1 MAHHTFKVTIL
12 IGENV
17 ENFYIKHYID
27 DMQPCFMRFKSQ
39 IISRNP
45 AINVPNLKVYWIDSE
60 DDEIQISCEDDFR
73 LFAEEGKGKK
83 IFFRV
88 KTNDDMDTPQ
98 MDDEEAMEAEEY
110 LELNDKEKY
119 QARKLKIQ
127 ERRLKRELSKKIARE
142 EDEQRRAARKL
153 EKQKSDEEYQVKL
166 LEKQRKYVERHQKR
180 CEKVRQIIKI
190 IDPAN
195 LNQTFGAGAYTPQS
209 FDSGNVDSTAAMHPS
224 FDSAAVMHQS
234 SDTIRLL
241 STAISSVLQPCN
253 LINKILGEV
262 INMVPSA
269 TTSQGPPSDAPSQ
282 TNENQPQP
290 EVMKQNT
297 ATNTSDNPTP
307 AMRGG
312 PSNHEIE
319 ALFKEA
325 AKELEKMNEIVN
337 FSTSKD
343 PSMTSSMASISTGA
357 TQVDRASMSTT
368 PLILETNVV
377 DQVDNAQNVV
387 ENENIPESMGDF
399 SYQKFDSP
407 PKSMRSR
414 ESSIEVR
421 GETSDDSREWTILDA
436 QESSPSSMAPRV
448 VNKKTGAVPKG
459 IVISDSSDSE
469 DEGDA
474 FMSSSGG
481 TVKSGNSNQFIA
493 NEKASS
499 ESNHTKKLAEVT
511 EVPTPNEE
519 APKAPELPP
528 RDNVWK
534 ITEPVSVPAPRV
546 SYPTIAPIVQQQTT
560 ELYPNL
566 PPIFPLA
573 TTPANLK
580 ANRYSMQSSSQ
591 ASAVSVA
598 TAPPPPTVKFGP
610 AVVQYD
616 PNPKINTA
624 VHTMMNMGFS
634 NDGGWLTQLL
644 VNVDGDIPKA
654 LQFLTPTPKNSQ
666 K

>member
-1 MAHHTFKVTIL
+1 MA
-12 IGENV
+12 G
-17 ENFYIKHYID
+17 
-27 DMQPCFMRFKSQ
+27 S
-39 IISRNP
+39 
-45 AINVPNLKVYWIDSE
+45 
-60 DDEIQISCEDDFR
+60 
-73 LFAEEGKGKK
+73 
-83 IFFRV
+83 
-88 KTNDDMDTPQ
+88 
-98 MDDEEAMEAEEY
+98 
-110 LELNDKEKY
+110 
-119 QARKLKIQ
+119 
-127 ERRLKRELSKKIARE
+127 
-142 EDEQRRAARKL
+142 
-153 EKQKSDEEYQVKL
+153 
-166 LEKQRKYVERHQKR
+166 
-180 CEKVRQIIKI
+180 
-190 IDPAN
+190 
-195 LNQTFGAGAYTPQS
+195 YTPQS
-209 FDSGNVDSTAAMHPS
+209 FDSGNVDSTAVMHPT
-224 FDSAAVMHQS
+224 

-269 TTSQGPPSDAPSQ
+269 TPPQGPPSDATSQ
-282 TNENQPQP
+282 TNENQP

-307 AMRGG
+307 AMRAG
-312 PSNHEIE
+312 PSNQEIE

-357 TQVDRASMSTT
+357 TQIERANMSSSS
-368 PLILETNVV
+368 LILETHEA
-377 DQVDNAQNVV
+377 DQVDNAQNVI
-387 ENENIPESMGDF
+387 ENEKIPESMGDF
-399 SYQKFDSP
+399 SYQKIDSP

-414 ESSIEVR
+414 ESSIEIR

-436 QESSPSSMAPRV
+436 QDQSSPPSIAQRV

-481 TVKSGNSNQFIA
+481 TVKSGNSNEFIA

-499 ESNHTKKLAEVT
+499 ESNQTQKLSEVT

-519 APKAPELPP
+519 APKAPELPA
-528 RDNVWK
+528 RNNVW
-534 ITEPVSVPAPRV
+534 INYNQSSIPASR
-546 SYPTIAPIVQQQTT
+546 IVQPFAPMVTAQTP

-566 PPIFPLA
+566 PSIFPLA

-580 ANRYSMQSSSQ
+580 ANRYSLHSSSQ
-591 ASAVSVA
+591 AEQVSVA
-598 TAPPPPTVKFGP
+598 TAPTPPTVKFGP

-654 LQFLTPTPKNSQ
+654 LQFLTPTPKKTQ

>member
-1 MAHHTFKVTIL
+1 M
-12 IGENV
+12 
-17 ENFYIKHYID
+17 
-27 DMQPCFMRFKSQ
+27 
-39 IISRNP
+39 
-45 AINVPNLKVYWIDSE
+45 
-60 DDEIQISCEDDFR
+60 
-73 LFAEEGKGKK
+73 
-83 IFFRV
+83 
-88 KTNDDMDTPQ
+88 
-98 MDDEEAMEAEEY
+98 
-110 LELNDKEKY
+110 
-119 QARKLKIQ
+119 
-127 ERRLKRELSKKIARE
+127 
-142 EDEQRRAARKL
+142 
-153 EKQKSDEEYQVKL
+153 
-166 LEKQRKYVERHQKR
+166 
-180 CEKVRQIIKI
+180 
-190 IDPAN
+190 
-195 LNQTFGAGAYTPQS
+195 NQTAGASYTSQS
-209 FDSGNVDSTAAMHPS
+209 FDSGNVDSTAVMHP
-224 FDSAAVMHQS
+224 S

-269 TTSQGPPSDAPSQ
+269 TTSQGPTSNTPSQ
-282 TNENQPQP
+282 TNENQS
-290 EVMKQNT
+290 EVVKQNT
-297 ATNTSDNPTP
+297 AINTSDNPTP
-307 AMRGG
+307 AMRAG
-312 PSNHEIE
+312 PSNQEIE

-337 FSTSKD
+337 FGTSKD
-343 PSMTSSMASISTGA
+343 PSLTSSMASISTGA
-357 TQVDRASMSTT
+357 TQVERASISTS
-368 PLILETNVV
+368 PLILETNEV
-377 DQVDNAQNVV
+377 DQVDNGQNAID
-387 ENENIPESMGDF
+387 NEKTTESMGDF
-399 SYQKFDSP
+399 SYQKIDSP
-407 PKSMRSR
+407 PKSIRSR
-414 ESSIEVR
+414 ESSIEIR

-436 QESSPSSMAPRV
+436 QESSPPPITPRL

-499 ESNHTKKLAEVT
+499 ESNQIQKLAEVT
-511 EVPTPNEE
+511 VVPTPNEE
-519 APKAPELPP
+519 APKAPELPA

-534 ITEPVSVPAPRV
+534 ITAQQEQFSVQSPRV
-546 SYPTIAPIVQQQTT
+546 SYPIIAPFVEQQTS

-580 ANRYSMQSSSQ
+580 ANRYSMKSTSH
-591 ASAVSVA
+591 AEAVA
-598 TAPPPPTVKFGP
+598 AAPPAPTVKFGP

-654 LQFLTPTPKNSQ
+654 LQFLTPTPKKSQ